1 MQGEGPG
8 VEKVLVN
15 VLGYRAKSK
24 AALAG
29 RRGSLRTGVVAIRGR
44 DVRDT
49 HLLVARHALQVRTQ
63 GHGTS

>member
-1 MQGEGPG
+1 M
-8 VEKVLVN
+8 LVN

-49 HLLVARHALQVRTQ
+49 HMLVARHALQVRTQ